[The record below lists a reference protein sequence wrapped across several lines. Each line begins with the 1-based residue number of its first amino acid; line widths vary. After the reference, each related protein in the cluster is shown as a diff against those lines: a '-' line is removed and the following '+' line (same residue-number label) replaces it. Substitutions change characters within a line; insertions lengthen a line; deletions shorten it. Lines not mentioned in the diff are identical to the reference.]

1 MMDTNLINDVPNSEI
16 IFLLAHG
23 AGAGMDTEFMNHIA
37 KGVSQKGITTIRF
50 EFPYM
55 TKSREVGKKRAPDS
69 EKKLKAHF
77 INLIEETYHENPNAT
92 IIIGGKSM
100 GGRIASILTSE
111 EAHSSISGC
120 ICLGYPFHPP
130 GKPDKLRTDH
140 LQSIDTPCLIIQG
153 TRDPFGKKEEVETYT
168 LDSRI
173 QIKWIEDGEHSLKTK
188 KSSNQTWQQALD
200 QAVSAIYE
208 FTQRLL

>member
-1 MMDTNLINDVPNSEI
+1 MDTKIINDVPNSKF
-16 IFLLAHG
+16 IFILSHG
-23 AGAGMDTEFMNHIA
+23 SGAGMNTEFMNHIA
-37 KGVSQKGITTIRF
+37 KGVTQKGIKTIRF

-77 INLIEETYHENPNAT
+77 INLIEDIQKDNPEST

-111 EAHSSISGC
+111 KAHPAITGC

-130 GKPDKLRTDH
+130 GKPEKLRTDH

-153 TRDPFGKKEEVETYT
+153 TRDPFGKKKEVETYT
-168 LDSRI
+168 LDSKI
-173 QIKWIEDGEHSLKTK
+173 KIKWIEDGEHSLKTK
-188 KSSNQTWQQALD
+188 KSSNQTWQQAMD
-200 QAVSAIYE
+200 KAVDAIFE
-208 FTQRLL
+208 FTRSLIR